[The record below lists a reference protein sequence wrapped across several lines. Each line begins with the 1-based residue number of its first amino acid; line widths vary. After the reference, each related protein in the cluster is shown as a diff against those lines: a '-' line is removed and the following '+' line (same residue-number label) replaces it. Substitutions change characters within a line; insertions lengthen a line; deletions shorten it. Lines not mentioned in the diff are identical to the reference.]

1 MNREIV
7 NELIKLKNTIVWGK
21 ITSVYTEDNLILLK
35 ILLSPSNVEIDDV
48 ILINQSK
55 TNTYPSIGTYCLV
68 VNPPLKEDDFYAF
81 AFDGENANPINEGE
95 VCIYANPTSFVLFKA
110 NSDIDIVSNSNTIK
124 INSNGIEITGNVKIT
139 GNLEV
144 SGNSTLSG
152 NATTIA
158 GKQFLSHTHSGVT
171 TGPGV
176 SGGVV

>member
-1 MNREIV
+1 M
-7 NELIKLKNTIVWGK
+7 
-21 ITSVYTEDNLILLK
+21 
-35 ILLSPSNVEIDDV
+35 
-48 ILINQSK
+48 
-55 TNTYPSIGTYCLV
+55 
-68 VNPPLKEDDFYAF
+68 
-81 AFDGENANPINEGE
+81 
-95 VCIYANPTSFVLFKA
+95 LFKA

-144 SGNSTLSG
+144 SGNSTLTG